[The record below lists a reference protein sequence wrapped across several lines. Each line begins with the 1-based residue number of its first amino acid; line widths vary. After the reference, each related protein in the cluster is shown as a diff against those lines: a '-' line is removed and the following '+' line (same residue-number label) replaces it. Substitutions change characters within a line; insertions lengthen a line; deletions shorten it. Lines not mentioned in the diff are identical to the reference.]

1 MPVYINR
8 IVYGR
13 SFADVRVGEPIVYMN
28 SVNHMA
34 LAINQGSFA
43 KAYNIGVGIPWT
55 ISFTKV

>member
-1 MPVYINR
+1 MNR